1 MKNLWTN
8 KCFRS
13 QQTISKGKLSSKVS
27 EEIEHE
33 EGLQTLLQSEHTR
46 TNLERNTIEIFEDE
60 DETETNGFTMV
71 QKDDYSVPV
80 PLDEDEEMGNWDAL
94 DQDREMKQAPRAS
107 PSAELHTDC
116 SFHRLVFLI
125 YILMVG
131 GGVAACVLFLL
142 DDDETPQGTPT
153 SAMDDINLDSCDFS
167 DSAMPRDIDQCRC
180 GGEITIIPIDVRHR
194 YQLHL
199 QDFISRLYQAYDEPI
214 GSCTIRNQ
222 AL

>member
-71 QKDDYSVPV
+71 QKDDYSVP
-80 PLDEDEEMGNWDAL
+80 LDEDEEMGNWDAL
-94 DQDREMKQAPRAS
+94 DQDREMKQAPRALLRS
-107 PSAELHTDC
+107 GS
-116 SFHRLVFLI
+116 
-125 YILMVG
+125 ILT
-131 GGVAACVLFLL
+131 AA
-142 DDDETPQGTPT
+142 
-153 SAMDDINLDSCDFS
+153 
-167 DSAMPRDIDQCRC
+167 
-180 GGEITIIPIDVRHR
+180 
-194 YQLHL
+194 
-199 QDFISRLYQAYDEPI
+199 
-214 GSCTIRNQ
+214 
-222 AL
+222 